1 MEYTYQNEKPKKS
14 CKFCK
19 SKQGKNVV
27 LLSEA
32 TAAPFH
38 ECTSKG
44 GCKCFVALDVEN

>member
-1 MEYTYQNEKPKKS
+1 MEYTYQNEKPKES

-19 SKQGKNVV
+19 DKLGETVV
-27 LLSEA
+27 TTTEA

-44 GCKCFVALDVEN
+44 GCKCFVALDVES